1 MCIKN
6 PTSCFYFIRHP
17 SLKMQLGSLKGAFD
31 SLPLHCNWS
40 GEGVEEWCWM
50 LIISLLV
57 TYIGTCFL
65 PLMYLILI
73 FIYLFICV
81 HTHVDTD
88 PRLRAV
94 SLSGSGKPFISAP
107 WTTTAS
113 GKHHGQRPAASR
125 QCLLCFGPDSQSAGL
140 IRWLLTIY

>member
-1 MCIKN
+1 
-6 PTSCFYFIRHP
+6 
-17 SLKMQLGSLKGAFD
+17 
-31 SLPLHCNWS
+31 
-40 GEGVEEWCWM
+40 M

-57 TYIGTCFL
+57 TYIGTCYL
-65 PLMYLILI
+65 CLMSFFKKHFT
-73 FIYLFICV
+73 FIDLFICV

-107 WTTTAS
+107 WPTTAS

-125 QCLLCFGPDSQSAGL
+125 QCLLCFGPDFQSAGL